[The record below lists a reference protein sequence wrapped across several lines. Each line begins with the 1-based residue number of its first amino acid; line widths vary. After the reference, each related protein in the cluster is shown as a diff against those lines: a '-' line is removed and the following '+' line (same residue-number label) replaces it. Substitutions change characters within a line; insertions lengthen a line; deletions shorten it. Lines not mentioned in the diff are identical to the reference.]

1 MVINESLARRLWP
14 GQDAIG
20 QRFTFLPLSGDVRV
34 VGVVSDGKY
43 GGLREFGRSALYL
56 PWEQNRFLGF
66 SSGAVIVRTDRN
78 TRSLVPLIQQEIRS
92 FDSELSIVVATLGD
106 RIAELAMPQRLGT
119 TLLGWFSTLAL
130 ALAVVGGYGAVAY
143 VVTQRT
149 REIGIRMALGAP
161 SSAVVRLVLANSM
174 LAVGVG
180 LAVGL
185 VGAYALT
192 RFTAPFLFG
201 IAPRDPW
208 TLAAVTA
215 GVFVATLLATAP
227 PARRAAH
234 LDPMDVLRAE

>member
-1 MVINESLARRLWP
+1 MQPGVNHAHQLVEALKQYLEQGGEPRLPNRGRGP
-14 GQDAIG
+14 GT
-20 QRFTFLPLSGDVRV
+20 RLCVR
-34 VGVVSDGKY
+34 
-43 GGLREFGRSALYL
+43 
-56 PWEQNRFLGF
+56 Q
-66 SSGAVIVRTDRN
+66 SGAETHPHAEAGASAGTSRGGITER
-78 TRSLVPLIQQEIRS
+78 
-92 FDSELSIVVATLGD
+92 LGD

-119 TLLGWFSTLAL
+119 TLLGWSSTLAL

-201 IAPRDPW
+201 IATRASTTNASSSSATRHARCAHRASDTGMDPCHRPRG
-208 TLAAVTA
+208 T
-215 GVFVATLLATAP
+215 
-227 PARRAAH
+227 
-234 LDPMDVLRAE
+234 

>member
-1 MVINESLARRLWP
+1 MSFLTIRGRDISARDGPNSEAVVVINESLARRLWP

-130 ALAVVGGYGAVAY
+130 ALAVVGGYGAVPGSCS
-143 VVTQRT
+143 TTGSRGTRT
-149 REIGIRMALGAP
+149 SRD
-161 SSAVVRLVLANSM
+161 SSRPE
-174 LAVGVG
+174 
-180 LAVGL
+180 
-185 VGAYALT
+185 T
-192 RFTAPFLFG
+192 WRP
-201 IAPRDPW
+201 
-208 TLAAVTA
+208 
-215 GVFVATLLATAP
+215 
-227 PARRAAH
+227 
-234 LDPMDVLRAE
+234 